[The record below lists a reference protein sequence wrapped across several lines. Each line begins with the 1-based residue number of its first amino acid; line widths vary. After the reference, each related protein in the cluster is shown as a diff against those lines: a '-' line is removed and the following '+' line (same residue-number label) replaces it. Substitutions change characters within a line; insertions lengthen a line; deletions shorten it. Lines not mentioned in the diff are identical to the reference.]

1 MFGKLIFSCLLFL
14 IPAFSVAQDD
24 ATPAHGNTLPPYSL
38 SDHLVYG
45 GNLGLSFG
53 NITNISV
60 SPLVGYKVTDK
71 FIPGVGFTYNYLKFN
86 YPGYSEESINIY
98 GGSIWA
104 RYYVLD
110 NIFLHGEYEA
120 LNGEWDPYFRPGY
133 RYYLNSLL
141 VGGGYRES
149 FGNLSS
155 YILVL
160 YNVTYNE
167 DSPYPSPLIIRAG
180 FGFGL

>member
-1 MFGKLIFSCLLFL
+1 MFRKIVFWCLLIF
-14 IPAFSVAQDD
+14 IPAFSFAQDD
-24 ATPAHGNTLPPYSL
+24 IPPRENTLPPYSL
-38 SDHLVYG
+38 KDHLVYG

-53 NITNISV
+53 SVTNISV

-71 FIPGVGFTYNYLKFN
+71 FIPGIGLTYNYLKFN
-86 YPGYSEESINIY
+86 YPGYSEKGINIY
-98 GGSIWA
+98 GGSIWS
-104 RYYVLD
+104 RYYILD
-110 NIFLHGEYEA
+110 NVFLHGEYES

-141 VGGGYRES
+141 VGGGYRED
-149 FGNLSS
+149 FGGLSS